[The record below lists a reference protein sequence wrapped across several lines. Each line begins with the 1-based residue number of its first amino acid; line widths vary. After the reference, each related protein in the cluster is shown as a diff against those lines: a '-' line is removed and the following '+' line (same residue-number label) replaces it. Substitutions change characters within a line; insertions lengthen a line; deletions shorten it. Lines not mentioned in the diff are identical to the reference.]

1 MNTGILRKIPLS
13 AVAKIDYINS
23 YGQINRLNL
32 KRVITLSSNVLD
44 GYNANEINMQ
54 LRRSSRQF
62 AEKTNVDIRI
72 TGEQEEQ
79 EESMIFLSK
88 AMLIINFP
96 GHVHSDHTIQFNVKT
111 LIISLKSSSALS
123 VFCWVI

>member
-13 AVAKIDYINS
+13 SVASVDYINS

-54 LRRSSRQF
+54 LRKVIPQF

-79 EESMIFLSK
+79 QESMIFLSK
-88 AMLIINFP
+88 AMLI
-96 GHVHSDHTIQFNVKT
+96 FNC
-111 LIISLKSSSALS
+111 SLSCSYL
-123 VFCWVI
+123 